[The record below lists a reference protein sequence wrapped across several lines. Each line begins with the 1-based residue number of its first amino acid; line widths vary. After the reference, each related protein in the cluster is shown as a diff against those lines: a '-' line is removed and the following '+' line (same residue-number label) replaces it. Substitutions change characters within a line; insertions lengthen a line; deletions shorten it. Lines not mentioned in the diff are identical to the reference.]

1 MASSS
6 SLTVQSKYEVFLS
19 FRGED
24 TRNGFTSHLAA
35 ALHRKQIQFFIDDE
49 ELKKGDEISP
59 AISNAIETSDISIII
74 FSKDYASSKW
84 CLNELVKILDC
95 KKMNGQIVIPVF
107 YQVDPSDVRK
117 QRGTFE
123 KAFVHHENN
132 FPDKVQKWRDV
143 LTEASNFSGYD
154 STESR
159 KEAEL
164 VETIVEDIS
173 KKLEDMYDTTDSDG
187 FVGLNSRIGEMKSL
201 LCLESHD
208 VRIVGIWG
216 MGGIG
221 KTTIASVVFHQISRD
236 FQGKCFMANV
246 REQSNKIGVI
256 HVRDEVISQ
265 VLGENLKIGTLT
277 IPQNVRKRLWR
288 MKVLIV
294 LDDVHDEFTQLESLA
309 NGVGGFSPGS
319 RIIITTRDKRVL
331 DKCGVNSV
339 YEVEQLTYNHALELL
354 CRKAFR
360 QNNRSRD
367 LLELSREVVCY
378 ADGNPLALEVLGS
391 SLYHK
396 SKQQWK
402 DKLNNLKLISE
413 PSIYK
418 VLKISYDELNSE
430 VKEIFIDIACFFKGE
445 DIDFMTRIHDDPMS
459 IHDGLNILVNKSLIT
474 ISDENELQMHD
485 LLQEMGQTIV
495 RQESAKEPGKRSR
508 LWDHN
513 DVCYV
518 LKKNKIN
525 DIHLNP
531 QAFVNMS
538 NLRLLKF
545 YMPKHNDI
553 PIMSSKL
560 HLDQG
565 LEYLP
570 EELRYLHWH
579 EYSLKMLPFD
589 FEPENLIELNL
600 PYSKVEQ
607 IWKGEKKAFKLKYID
622 ISHSQKLVRMLDL
635 SETPNLE
642 RTNLLNCRDLA
653 CVRSSIENFN
663 NLSMLCFKGCESLRS
678 FPRGIHFVSPI
689 TIDFSFCV
697 NLTEFPQIS
706 GNIIELKLWYTAIEE
721 VPSSIECLTNL
732 KNLSLFSCT
741 RLKRVSANL
750 YKLKS
755 LLKLYLNGCLSLEN
769 FSEILEKME
778 HLDYIVL
785 ERMEIQELPSSY
797 DNVQGHET
805 QGLEGCSEQD
815 NLPDN
820 ICNLKSFEYIGAR
833 GSAIS
838 QLPSSLSG
846 SNPLQVLSFS
856 GCRSLVTIP
865 ASILSS
871 GLSSL
876 DRLDLRGCGLTAIP
890 QEIGCLSSLK
900 ELDICENNFESLP
913 ASIMQLSRL
922 TYLYLSKCNML
933 LSLPELSL
941 SLKWLDASNCKRLQ
955 SLPEIPSSLEEVDAS
970 VFEKL
975 SKHSHYDENERAY
988 VSSSIEFW
996 FTNSMKLDN
1005 EANNKN
1011 LADSQLRIQHMAI
1024 ASLRLFSELTEPC
1037 ILKGPIIVLPGS
1049 EIPEWFSNQSS
1060 GSQITLQLPQHCC
1073 QNLVGFALCAVLER
1087 SDSEWAEFDVGCR
1100 YSFEMKTLSGTKHVR
1115 RCCVMASY
1123 QITKIDH
1130 VMLGFR
1136 PCGNVG
1142 FPDDNLH
1149 TTVSFNFF
1157 SNSDNAVTCCGVC
1170 AVYANPNENK
1180 PNTFTLNFATES
1192 WKLDDMASSSGTS
1205 DEEELEPSP
1214 KRICRDQINSP

>member
-518 LKKNKIN
+518 LKKNKGTDKVEGIFLDLSKIN

-607 IWKGEKKAFKLKYID
+607 IWKGEK
-622 ISHSQKLVRMLDL
+622 V
-635 SETPNLE
+635 
-642 RTNLLNCRDLA
+642 
-653 CVRSSIENFN
+653 
-663 NLSMLCFKGCESLRS
+663 
-678 FPRGIHFVSPI
+678 
-689 TIDFSFCV
+689 
-697 NLTEFPQIS
+697 
-706 GNIIELKLWYTAIEE
+706 W
-721 VPSSIECLTNL
+721 
-732 KNLSLFSCT
+732 
-741 RLKRVSANL
+741 
-750 YKLKS
+750 
-755 LLKLYLNGCLSLEN
+755 
-769 FSEILEKME
+769 
-778 HLDYIVL
+778 
-785 ERMEIQELPSSY
+785 
-797 DNVQGHET
+797 
-805 QGLEGCSEQD
+805 
-815 NLPDN
+815 
-820 ICNLKSFEYIGAR
+820 
-833 GSAIS
+833 
-838 QLPSSLSG
+838 
-846 SNPLQVLSFS
+846 
-856 GCRSLVTIP
+856 
-865 ASILSS
+865 
-871 GLSSL
+871 
-876 DRLDLRGCGLTAIP
+876 LDLRGCGLTAIP

>member
-1 MASSS
+1 MKFLKKGESKSEESSRQESHIFHLLSVSFTKFASSMASSS

-107 YQVDPSDVRK
+107 YQVDPSDVRN
-117 QRGTFE
+117 QRGTFK

-164 VETIVEDIS
+164 VEKIAEDIS

-187 FVGLNSRIGEMKSL
+187 FIGLNSRIEEMKSL
-201 LCLESHD
+201 LRLESHD

-246 REQSNKIGVI
+246 REQSNKMGVI

-339 YEVEQLTYNHALELL
+339 YEVEQLTYNHALELF

-367 LLELSREVVCY
+367 LLELSQEVVCY

-495 RQESAKEPGKRSR
+495 RQESAREPGKRSR

-531 QAFVNMS
+531 QAFANMS

-607 IWKGEKKAFKLKYID
+607 IWKGEKKVFKLKYID
-622 ISHSQKLVRMLDL
+622 ISHSQQLVRMLDL

-706 GNIIELKLWYTAIEE
+706 GNITELKLWYTAIEE

-741 RLKRVSANL
+741 RLKRISANL

-805 QGLEGCSEQD
+805 QDLEGCSELD

-820 ICNLKSFEYIGAR
+820 ICSLKSFEYIGAH

-838 QLPSSLSG
+838 QLPSSVAG

-970 VFEKL
+970 
-975 SKHSHYDENERAY
+975 
-988 VSSSIEFW
+988 
-996 FTNSMKLDN
+996 
-1005 EANNKN
+1005 
-1011 LADSQLRIQHMAI
+1011 
-1024 ASLRLFSELTEPC
+1024 EPC

-1073 QNLVGFALCAVLER
+1073 QNLAGFALCAVLER

-1100 YSFEMKTLSGTKHVR
+1100 YSFEMKTLSGRKHVR

-1123 QITKIDH
+1123 QITKTDH

-1157 SNSDNAVTCCGVC
+1157 SNSDTAVTCCGVC
-1170 AVYANPNENK
+1170 AVNANPNENK

-1192 WKLDDMASSSGTS
+1192 WKLDDMASASGTS

>member
-1 MASSS
+1 MKFLKKGESKSEESSRQESHIFHLLSVSFTKFASSMASSS

-107 YQVDPSDVRK
+107 YQVDPSDVRN
-117 QRGTFE
+117 QRGTFK

-164 VETIVEDIS
+164 VEKIAEDIS

-187 FVGLNSRIGEMKSL
+187 FIGLNSRIEEMKSL
-201 LCLESHD
+201 LRLESHD

-246 REQSNKIGVI
+246 REQSNKMGVI

-339 YEVEQLTYNHALELL
+339 YEVEQLTYNHALELF

-367 LLELSREVVCY
+367 LLELSQEVVCY

-495 RQESAKEPGKRSR
+495 RQESAREPGKRSR

-518 LKKNKIN
+518 LKKNKGTDKVEGIFLDLSKIN

-531 QAFVNMS
+531 QAFANMS

-607 IWKGEKKAFKLKYID
+607 IWKGEK
-622 ISHSQKLVRMLDL
+622 V
-635 SETPNLE
+635 
-642 RTNLLNCRDLA
+642 
-653 CVRSSIENFN
+653 
-663 NLSMLCFKGCESLRS
+663 
-678 FPRGIHFVSPI
+678 
-689 TIDFSFCV
+689 
-697 NLTEFPQIS
+697 
-706 GNIIELKLWYTAIEE
+706 W
-721 VPSSIECLTNL
+721 
-732 KNLSLFSCT
+732 
-741 RLKRVSANL
+741 
-750 YKLKS
+750 
-755 LLKLYLNGCLSLEN
+755 
-769 FSEILEKME
+769 
-778 HLDYIVL
+778 
-785 ERMEIQELPSSY
+785 
-797 DNVQGHET
+797 
-805 QGLEGCSEQD
+805 
-815 NLPDN
+815 
-820 ICNLKSFEYIGAR
+820 
-833 GSAIS
+833 
-838 QLPSSLSG
+838 
-846 SNPLQVLSFS
+846 
-856 GCRSLVTIP
+856 
-865 ASILSS
+865 
-871 GLSSL
+871 
-876 DRLDLRGCGLTAIP
+876 LDLRGCGLTAIP

-970 VFEKL
+970 
-975 SKHSHYDENERAY
+975 
-988 VSSSIEFW
+988 FW
-996 FTNSMKLDN
+996 FTNSMKLDDK
-1005 EANNKN
+1005 ANNKN

-1024 ASLRLFSELTEPC
+1024 ASLRLFSELAEPC

-1073 QNLVGFALCAVLER
+1073 QNLAGFALCAVLER

-1100 YSFEMKTLSGTKHVR
+1100 YSFEMKTLSGRKHVR

-1123 QITKIDH
+1123 QITKTDH

-1157 SNSDNAVTCCGVC
+1157 SNSDTAVTCCGVC
-1170 AVYANPNENK
+1170 AVNANPNENK

-1192 WKLDDMASSSGTS
+1192 WKLDDMASASGTS

>member
-1 MASSS
+1 MTLTFLSKSSKKFLKKGESKSEESSRQESHIFHLLSVSFTKFASSMASSS

-24 TRNGFTSHLAA
+24 TH
-35 ALHRKQIQFFIDDE
+35 
-49 ELKKGDEISP
+49 
-59 AISNAIETSDISIII
+59 ISIII

-84 CLNELVKILDC
+84 CLNEVVKILDC

-123 KAFVHHENN
+123 KAFVHNENN

-164 VETIVEDIS
+164 AEKIVEDIS
-173 KKLEDMYDTTDSDG
+173 KKLEDLCPTRSLHQHMYDTTDSDG
-187 FVGLNSRIGEMKSL
+187 FIGLNSRIEDMKSQL
-201 LCLESHD
+201 RLESHD

-246 REQSNKIGVI
+246 REQSNKMGVI

-339 YEVEQLTYNHALELL
+339 YEVEQLTYNHALELF

-360 QNNRSRD
+360 QINRSRD
-367 LLELSREVVCY
+367 LLELSQEVVCY

-459 IHDGLNILVNKSLIT
+459 IHDGLNILVSKSLIT

-518 LKKNKIN
+518 LKKNKGTDKVEGIFLDLSKIN
-525 DIHLNP
+525 DIHLNS
-531 QAFVNMS
+531 QAFANMS

-607 IWKGEKKAFKLKYID
+607 IWKGEKLWSFKLKYID
-622 ISHSQKLVRMLDL
+622 ISHSQQLVRMLNL

-653 CVRSSIENFN
+653 YVGSSIENFN

-721 VPSSIECLTNL
+721 VPSSIEC
-732 KNLSLFSCT
+732 
-741 RLKRVSANL
+741 
-750 YKLKS
+750 
-755 LLKLYLNGCLSLEN
+755 
-769 FSEILEKME
+769 
-778 HLDYIVL
+778 
-785 ERMEIQELPSSY
+785 
-797 DNVQGHET
+797 
-805 QGLEGCSEQD
+805 
-815 NLPDN
+815 
-820 ICNLKSFEYIGAR
+820 
-833 GSAIS
+833 
-838 QLPSSLSG
+838 

-900 ELDICENNFESLP
+900 ELDICENNSESLP

-975 SKHSHYDENERAY
+975 LKHSHYDENERAY

-996 FTNSMKLDN
+996 FTNSMKLDD

-1049 EIPEWFSNQSS
+1049 EIPECFSNQSS

-1100 YSFEMKTLSGTKHVR
+1100 YSFEMKTLSGRKHVR

-1192 WKLDDMASSSGTS
+1192 WKLDDMASASGTS